1 MPGVRGRDLD
11 SWERDSI
18 GNLGEV
24 ESVLYLDYGSAY
36 ANLIGVRIIG
46 TVYWKIYFMV
56 VNVNK

>member
-1 MPGVRGRDLD
+1 MPGVRSRDLD

-36 ANLIGVRIIG
+36 ANLIGVRITG
-46 TVYWKIYFMV
+46 TVYSKISFMV
-56 VNVNK
+56 V